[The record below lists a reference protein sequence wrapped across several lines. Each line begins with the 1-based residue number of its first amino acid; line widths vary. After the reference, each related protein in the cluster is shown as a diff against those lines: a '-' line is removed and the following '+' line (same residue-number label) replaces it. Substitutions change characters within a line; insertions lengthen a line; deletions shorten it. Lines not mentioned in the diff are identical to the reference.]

1 MKAEVDIND
10 CCKEVTMQVS
20 VRGLRS
26 FRFRLFV
33 VMALLRVVTWV
44 APFGVEVSEE

>member
-10 CCKEVTMQVS
+10 CCKEMTMQVS

-26 FRFRLFV
+26 FRFRMFI
-33 VMALLRVVTWV
+33 VMALLRAVVWV
-44 APFGVEVSEE
+44 APFGVEVNEE